1 MSEHPTDSPAV
12 ERMLPLYEGK
22 MIHHYDARW
31 ATYTED
37 GKPRDMTDDEKS
49 DRTLQPLPRYW
60 VRESVVMDR
69 LLKEDDARVPDWL
82 LGFRDVTNSTNERT
96 VVSSLFPVSAVGNN
110 LPLVTRGADSSLLAA
125 ILSSFIVDFIARFK
139 VGGTH
144 LNLFIAEQLPI
155 LPPETFERA
164 APWDPNIVL
173 GDWVT
178 ERVDFLMEGPWDL
191 VQRAETRAELDALMF
206 YLYGMGEEDIT
217 YIMGTFPIVKGKDE
231 EKYGEYRTER
241 LILEKYRALFMG

>member
-82 LGFRDVTNSTNERT
+82 LGYRRIARNTDERT
-96 VVSSLFPVSAVGNN
+96 IISSLMPLSGVGDNIFLILTPIN
-110 LPLVTRGADSSLLAA
+110 EA
-125 ILSSFIVDFIARFK
+125 ILSAILCSYVMDYIGRQKIA
-139 VGGTH
+139 GTN
-144 LNLFIAEQLPI
+144 LNFFLMNQLPI

-191 VQRAETRAELDALMF
+191 AQRAETRAELDALMF
-206 YLYGMGEEDIT
+206 YLYGMGEEDIA
-217 YIMGTFPIVKGKDE
+217 YIMNTFPIVKGKDE